1 MNEWQD
7 RFAQKLETVRSV
19 TREWFE
25 VTADAAL
32 TPIYKEL
39 SDFTNRHHVR
49 ATAPLKK
56 TGIRT
61 FKFAMTENTYVL
73 ITFRHT
79 GLQCECQ
86 TEVFVPGHKKL
97 SASIETTELCELDK
111 PWCQRVFQQALD
123 RFLDTLTGSLGGC
136 ADVVVEAVPA

>member
-19 TREWFE
+19 TRDWFE

-32 TPIYKEL
+32 TPVYKAF
-39 SDFTNRHHVR
+39 SDFTNKHHVR

-56 TGIRT
+56 AGIRT
-61 FKFAMTENTYVL
+61 FKFTMTENTYVL

-79 GLQCECQ
+79 GLQCESQ
-86 TEVFVPGHKKL
+86 TEVFVPGRAKL
-97 SASIETTELCELDK
+97 PAGFETTELCEFDNS
-111 PWCQRVFQQALD
+111 WCRRIFEQALD
-123 RFLDTLTGSLGGC
+123 RFLDTLTGSLGECG
-136 ADVVVEAVPA
+136 DVIAEAVPA